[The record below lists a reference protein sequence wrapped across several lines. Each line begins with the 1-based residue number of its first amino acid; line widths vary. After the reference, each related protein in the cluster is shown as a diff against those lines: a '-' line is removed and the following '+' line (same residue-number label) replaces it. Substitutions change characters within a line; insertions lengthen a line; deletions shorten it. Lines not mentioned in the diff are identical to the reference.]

1 MEKSIL
7 KLNKSRKSELCF
19 FILSKGESKPSNVL
33 NDPSKEGIVP
43 EIYVVQRYVD
53 NPLLIGGKKF
63 DMRIYVLVTSV
74 NIFILKIKLVKP

>member
-1 MEKSIL
+1 MK
-7 KLNKSRKSELCF
+7 
-19 FILSKGESKPSNVL
+19 KGEAKPSNVV

-74 NIFILKIKLVKP
+74 I